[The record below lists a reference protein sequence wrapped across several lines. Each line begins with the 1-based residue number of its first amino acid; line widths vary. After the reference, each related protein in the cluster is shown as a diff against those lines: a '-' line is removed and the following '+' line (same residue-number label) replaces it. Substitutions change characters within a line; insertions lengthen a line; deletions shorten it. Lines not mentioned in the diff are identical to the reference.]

1 MKAATICAQSV
12 RLQDEISI
20 HAAREGGD
28 RRAKAPDPRRGISI
42 HAAREGGD
50 GCHRCSTQTD
60 EGFQSTPPVK
70 AATNSDTVYFMSS
83 GISIHAAREG
93 GDAFVSPLHDKDKT
107 ISIHAAREGG
117 DGYIEFIRRKGEISI
132 HAAREGGDN
141 PALLFVF
148 RSIKFQSTPPVKAAT
163 VLGGHT
169 NSPEVFQSTPPVKA
183 ATQRHRRRD
192 SPQAISIHAAREGG
206 DLLAFP

>member
-1 MKAATICAQSV
+1 MAALSEATHI
-12 RLQDEISI
+12 ISI

-28 RRAKAPDPRRGISI
+28 PLLRAAS
-42 HAAREGGD
+42 AASGV
-50 GCHRCSTQTD
+50 
-60 EGFQSTPPVK
+60 FQSTPPVK
-70 AATNSDTVYFMSS
+70 AATGNARMTKDEILFQSTPPVK
-83 GISIHAAREG
+83 AATYYSWRFVP
-93 GDAFVSPLHDKDKT
+93 DAG